1 MSRIATLRT
10 GTAAGLAAGIAL
22 LVVAGAVAGRAG
34 PAGGVAAA
42 GPAAPARPAVLPA
55 TLLGA
60 WKTISTDTASN
71 TRARWTV
78 AIYPDTQFAF
88 SQGNV
93 LFFDDGRITVHGN
106 RIAFTERIAKG
117 ERCAGAQR
125 VGTYT
130 WKIAAKL
137 LTLTALNDPCR
148 WRREILTAQPLAWS
162 AR

>member
-1 MSRIATLRT
+1 MSRIATART
-10 GTAAGLAAGIAL
+10 ATTAALVAAVTLI
-22 LVVAGAVAGRAG
+22 VVAPAVAGPTA
-34 PAGGVAAA
+34 P
-42 GPAAPARPAVLPA
+42 PAA
-55 TLLGA
+55 LLGA

-93 LFFDDGRITVHGN
+93 LFFDDGRVTVHGN
-106 RIAFTERIAKG
+106 RIAFTERSAKG
-117 ERCAGAQR
+117 ERCTGAQR

-130 WKIAAKL
+130 WKVAAKK
-137 LTLTALNDPCR
+137 LTLILLNDPCR

-162 AR
+162 AP

>member
-1 MSRIATLRT
+1 MRTATTAVL
-10 GTAAGLAAGIAL
+10 TAAIAL
-22 LVVAGAVAGRAG
+22 GVVAGAVAGH
-34 PAGGVAAA
+34 
-42 GPAAPARPAVLPA
+42 AAPAHRAAPPAA
-55 TLLGA
+55 LLGA

-93 LFFDDGRITVHGN
+93 LYFDDGRITVHGS
-106 RIAFTERIAKG
+106 RIAFTERSAKG

-130 WKIAAKL
+130 WKVAAKK
-137 LTLTALNDPCR
+137 LTLTLLNDPCQ

-162 AR
+162 AP